1 MDIIV
6 AGHICLDIIPDWQK
20 GDISSIKPGHIVEM
34 SGVDFSTGGAVANTG
49 LALHKLGID
58 VGLLGKI
65 GDDQFGKIILE
76 YLEKEASPNI
86 VDQMIISDQENTSY
100 TIVLTPPDTDRVF
113 LHYPGT
119 NNTFSSKDIYY
130 DNLNSSKLFHFGYPP
145 LMRTMYQNNGQEL
158 TEVFRQ
164 VQKKGLVT
172 SLDMAMPDPNTEAGR
187 LDWEQFFKNVLPYVD
202 IFMPSIDE
210 LLYML
215 SLKNSD
221 KMFLDVNLLESI
233 SDKLLDWGCKIVV
246 IKLGEQGLY
255 MKTGSLDEFNED
267 DKKRIEELISFE
279 SWVEKQLLSPCYST
293 DVVGTTGSG
302 DSTIAGFLAGV
313 LKGMEAEDALNLAT
327 AVGACS
333 VEAINATGGIIPLDK
348 VASRVKEGWDRLPVK
363 IGLPGW
369 DLKDNHGL
377 YSKNSPT

>member
-1 MDIIV
+1 
-6 AGHICLDIIPDWQK
+6 
-20 GDISSIKPGHIVEM
+20 
-34 SGVDFSTGGAVANTG
+34 
-49 LALHKLGID
+49 
-58 VGLLGKI
+58 
-65 GDDQFGKIILE
+65 
-76 YLEKEASPNI
+76 
-86 VDQMIISDQENTSY
+86 
-100 TIVLTPPDTDRVF
+100 
-113 LHYPGT
+113 
-119 NNTFSSKDIYY
+119 
-130 DNLNSSKLFHFGYPP
+130 
-145 LMRTMYQNNGQEL
+145 
-158 TEVFRQ
+158 
-164 VQKKGLVT
+164 
-172 SLDMAMPDPNTEAGR
+172 MAMPDPNTEAGK

-202 IFMPSIDE
+202 IFMPSLDE

-215 SLKNSD
+215 ASKNSN
-221 KMFLDVNLLESI
+221 KMVLDVNLLESI

-267 DKKRIEELISFE
+267 DKKRIEKLISFE

-313 LKGMEAEDALNLAT
+313 LKGMDAEEALNLAT

-363 IGLPGW
+363 LGLPGW
-369 DLKDNHGL
+369 GLNDNHGL